1 MRRFRFTAFGH
12 FIDLVCFPCQNYLR
26 SRHCCSNC
34 CLRIVVALKAVH
46 CRCTACLDLYFRY
59 RDRLMFAVSLLCLR
73 PLNMVMLT
81 SCCLP
86 HCPRSLLFWVCV
98 CVCFW
103 FYLFLVF
110 KCNRVHHIRFA
121 NLQCSV
127 IILMFC
133 LENIHYFI
141 TYFFFRCNK
150 KGRKKTET
158 GNNSNQSLTFE
169 WNWRTWIMLIRIV
182 GMLEHW
188 LQNPSPSIY
197 KPIVNLIE
205 DDEIQHIWI
214 RFECFELQYF
224 EFWI

>member
-86 HCPRSLLFWVCV
+86 HPRSLLFWVCV
-98 CVCFW
+98 CVCVFGFICFW
-103 FYLFLVF
+103 FS
-110 KCNRVHHIRFA
+110 
-121 NLQCSV
+121 SV
-127 IILMFC
+127 IEYITSDSPIYNVRFSFWCFVWIIFIIL
-133 LENIHYFI
+133 LHI
-141 TYFFFRCNK
+141 FF
-150 KGRKKTET
+150 
-158 GNNSNQSLTFE
+158 S
-169 WNWRTWIMLIRIV
+169 M
-182 GMLEHW
+182 
-188 LQNPSPSIY
+188 
-197 KPIVNLIE
+197 
-205 DDEIQHIWI
+205 
-214 RFECFELQYF
+214 
-224 EFWI
+224 

>member
-1 MRRFRFTAFGH
+1 MFGFH
-12 FIDLVCFPCQNYLR
+12 FDVLFGKY
-26 SRHCCSNC
+26 
-34 CLRIVVALKAVH
+34 
-46 CRCTACLDLYFRY
+46 
-59 RDRLMFAVSLLCLR
+59 SL
-73 PLNMVMLT
+73 
-81 SCCLP
+81 
-86 HCPRSLLFWVCV
+86 
-98 CVCFW
+98 
-103 FYLFLVF
+103 FYY
-110 KCNRVHHIRFA
+110 I
-121 NLQCSV
+121 
-127 IILMFC
+127 
-133 LENIHYFI
+133 
-141 TYFFFRCNK
+141 FFFRCNK